1 MFTFASRKETKEG
14 KKMSYTENITVR
26 NASWKLEEYIR
37 KIGVKKY
44 LRLEKLC
51 SEVTRPTEN
60 VGI

>member
-1 MFTFASRKETKEG
+1 
-14 KKMSYTENITVR
+14 MSYTENITVR